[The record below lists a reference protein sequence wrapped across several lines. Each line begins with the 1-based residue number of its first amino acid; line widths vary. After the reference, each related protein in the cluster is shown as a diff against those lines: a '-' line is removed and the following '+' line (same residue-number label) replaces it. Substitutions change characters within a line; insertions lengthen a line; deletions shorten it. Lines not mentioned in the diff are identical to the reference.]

1 MQNAVVSK
9 SNNLYILVT
18 MTVNILQSYLIF
30 YSLLKLL
37 ETKVIY
43 CTLFNMWTNIRKER
57 KERDV
62 LRLGSYKIQ
71 ELFSNCSCVLSR
83 NILIIMTQHVLTY
96 SQKNL
101 SFLLHWYFYK
111 GDSFQL
117 IKSIFTDSNVT
128 NNISQYI
135 MV

>member
-18 MTVNILQSYLIF
+18 MSVNVLQSYLIF

-37 ETKVIY
+37 ETNVTY
-43 CTLFNMWTNIRKER
+43 CTLFNTWTNTRKER

-62 LRLGSYKIQ
+62 LRLSFYKIQ

-83 NILIIMTQHVLTY
+83 NILIIMTQRINY
-96 SQKNL
+96 SWKNL
-101 SFLLHWYFYK
+101 SFLLNWYFYK
-111 GDSFQL
+111 GDPCQL
-117 IKSIFTDSNVT
+117 IKSIFTDSDIT

-135 MV
+135 MI